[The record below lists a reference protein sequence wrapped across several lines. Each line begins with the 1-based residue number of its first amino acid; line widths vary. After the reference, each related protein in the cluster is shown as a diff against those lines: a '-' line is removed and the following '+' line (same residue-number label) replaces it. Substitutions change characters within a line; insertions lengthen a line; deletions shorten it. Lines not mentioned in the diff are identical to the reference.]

1 MSSSAKAVWPSG
13 SAEMAAALSGA
24 MSWLMRIGEHS
35 SLIPDLVTLNGKSIE
50 LVPLLV
56 DELREGVVL

>member
-1 MSSSAKAVWPSG
+1 
-13 SAEMAAALSGA
+13 MAAALSGA

-56 DELREGVVL
+56 DELREGVVP